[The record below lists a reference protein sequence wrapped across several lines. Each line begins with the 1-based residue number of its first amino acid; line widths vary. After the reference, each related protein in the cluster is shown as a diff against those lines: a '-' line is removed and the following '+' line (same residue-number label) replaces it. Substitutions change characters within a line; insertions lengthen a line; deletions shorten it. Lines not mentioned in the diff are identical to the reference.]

1 VPNKDHQISIR
12 FETGVS
18 TRAEA
23 LVAKLRD
30 SAEPRAVNVS
40 RAAVLRTALLEG
52 LGVLEQR
59 YGLSSDRSVVG

>member
-1 VPNKDHQISIR
+1 MPNKDLQISIR

-23 LVAKLRD
+23 LVTKLRA
-30 SAEPRAVNVS
+30 SAELRAFNVS
-40 RAAVLRTALLEG
+40 RAAVLRSALLEG

-59 YGLSSDRSVVG
+59 YGLDADRTTVG